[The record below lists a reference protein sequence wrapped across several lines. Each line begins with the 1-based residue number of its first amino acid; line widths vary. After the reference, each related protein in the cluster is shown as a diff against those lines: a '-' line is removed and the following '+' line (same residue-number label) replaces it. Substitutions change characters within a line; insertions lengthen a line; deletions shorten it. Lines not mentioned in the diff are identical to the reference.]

1 MFPKMKFT
9 IFLFAGIITIAASIY
24 WCFRIPTYYS
34 LWPRLGLENIA
45 TAINPT
51 DPKLQFAIGDY
62 YFGQGAY
69 DVTQAKRYFQATIAL
84 NERYPRAHYQLS
96 RISFIQGNLYRALKE
111 IDRELELYPD
121 YKRSY
126 YIRGLT
132 YGYRKDFEKAAADF
146 EKFLQWSPKSWAGHN
161 DLAWIYFQMGEYEKV
176 LTTVEEGLQYS
187 PANVWLLNSQ
197 GVALLNLGRKDE
209 ARKAFE
215 QALPPAMGM
224 TATDW
229 GRAYPG
235 NNPEIYP
242 EGLASMQESIKKNLE
257 LLAPH

>member
-1 MFPKMKFT
+1 MKSA

-24 WCFRIPTYYS
+24 WSFRIPTYYS

-45 TAINPT
+45 TAINPN
-51 DPKLQFAIGDY
+51 DPALQFTIGNY

-69 DVTQAKRYFQATIAL
+69 DVTRAKRYFQATITL
-84 NERYPRAHYQLS
+84 DERYPLAHYQLS
-96 RISFIQGNLYRALKE
+96 RIYFIQGNLNRALKE

-121 YKRSY
+121 FKRSY

-132 YGYRKDFEKAAADF
+132 YGYRKELAKAASDFE
-146 EKFLQWSPKSWAGHN
+146 EFLKWKPESWAGHN

-176 LTTVEEGLQYS
+176 LQTVEEGLQYS

-209 ARKAFE
+209 ARLAFE
-215 QALPPAMGM
+215 QALPIAMGM

-235 NNPEIYP
+235 NNPGIYP
-242 EGLASMQESIKKNLE
+242 KGLTSMQESIKKNLE
-257 LLAPH
+257 LLEP

>member
-1 MFPKMKFT
+1 MKFT

-62 YFGQGAY
+62 YFGRGAY
-69 DVTQAKRYFQATIAL
+69 DIARAKKYFQTTIAL
-84 NERYPRAHYQLS
+84 DERYPRAHYQLS
-96 RISFIQGNLYRALKE
+96 RISFIQGNLNRALKE

-121 YKRSY
+121 FKRSY

-132 YGYRKDFEKAAADF
+132 YGYRKELEKAAADF
-146 EKFLQWSPKSWAGHN
+146 EEFLRWKPESWASHN
-161 DLAWIYFQMGEYEKV
+161 DLAWIYFQMGEYEKA
-176 LTTVEEGLQYS
+176 LRTAEEGLQYYS
-187 PANVWLLNSQ
+187 LNAWLLNSQ
-197 GVALLNLGRKDE
+197 GVALLNLERKDE
-209 ARKAFE
+209 ARLAFE
-215 QALPPAMGM
+215 KALPLAMAM
-224 TATDW
+224 SPLEW

-257 LLAPH
+257 LIGP

>member
-96 RISFIQGNLYRALKE
+96 RISFIQGNLNRALKE

-121 YKRSY
+121 FKRSY

-132 YGYRKDFEKAAADF
+132 YGYRKELEKAAADF
-146 EKFLQWSPKSWAGHN
+146 EEFLRWKPESWASHN
-161 DLAWIYFQMGEYEKV
+161 DLAWIYFQMGEYEKA
-176 LTTVEEGLQYS
+176 LRTAEEGLQYYS
-187 PANVWLLNSQ
+187 LNAWLLNSQ
-197 GVALLNLGRKDE
+197 GVALLNLERKDE
-209 ARKAFE
+209 ARLAFE
-215 QALPPAMGM
+215 KALPLAMAM
-224 TATDW
+224 SPLEW

-257 LLAPH
+257 LIGP

>member
-1 MFPKMKFT
+1 MKFT

-62 YFGQGAY
+62 YFGRGAY
-69 DVTQAKRYFQATIAL
+69 DIARAKKYFQTTIAL
-84 NERYPRAHYQLS
+84 DERYPRAHYQLS
-96 RISFIQGNLYRALKE
+96 RISFIQGNLNRALKE

-121 YKRSY
+121 FKRSY

-132 YGYRKDFEKAAADF
+132 YGYRKELEKAAADF
-146 EKFLQWSPKSWAGHN
+146 EEFLRWKPESWASHN
-161 DLAWIYFQMGEYEKV
+161 DLAWIYFQMGEYEKA
-176 LTTVEEGLQYS
+176 LRTAEEGLQYYS
-187 PANVWLLNSQ
+187 LNAWLLNSQ
-197 GVALLNLGRKDE
+197 GVALLNLERKDE
-209 ARKAFE
+209 ARLAFE
-215 QALPPAMGM
+215 KALPLAMAM
-224 TATDW
+224 SPLEW

>member
-132 YGYRKDFEKAAADF
+132 SGYRKELEKAAADF
-146 EKFLQWSPKSWAGHN
+146 EEFLRWKPESWASHN

-187 PANVWLLNSQ
+187 PANVD
-197 GVALLNLGRKDE
+197 RK
-209 ARKAFE
+209 
-215 QALPPAMGM
+215 
-224 TATDW
+224 
-229 GRAYPG
+229 
-235 NNPEIYP
+235 
-242 EGLASMQESIKKNLE
+242 
-257 LLAPH
+257 

>member
-1 MFPKMKFT
+1 MKFT

-96 RISFIQGNLYRALKE
+96 RISFIQGNLNRALKE

-121 YKRSY
+121 FKRSY

-132 YGYRKDFEKAAADF
+132 YGYRKELEKAAADF
-146 EKFLQWSPKSWAGHN
+146 EEFLRWKPESWASHN
-161 DLAWIYFQMGEYEKV
+161 DLAWIYFQMGEYEKA
-176 LTTVEEGLQYS
+176 LRTAEEGLQYYS
-187 PANVWLLNSQ
+187 LNAWLLNSQ
-197 GVALLNLGRKDE
+197 GVALLNLERKDE
-209 ARKAFE
+209 ARLAFE
-215 QALPPAMGM
+215 KALPLAMAM
-224 TATDW
+224 SPLEW

-257 LLAPH
+257 LIGP